1 MVVIQNMDQKQLEK
15 LKACELEMLKAF
27 ADACEK
33 LQLKY
38 FVIGGTLLGAVRH
51 QGLIP
56 WDDDIDVGMP
66 RADYE
71 RFIAEG
77 QKYLPEG
84 YFVQT
89 MHSDPEWPANFAKIR
104 DCRTTFIEKSLKEF
118 RINHGVWIDIFPFD
132 YFPQG
137 KLKRLTFGARYMLS
151 LGRIVQT
158 FSVPA
163 RKLTLRQLCKKMLFA
178 ASRVVHPDVAKA
190 VMCRD
195 ELIRSV
201 PAGPLMVNYCGAWG
215 RREIAPAEYFAET
228 IPMRFE
234 GLDVQGLKHY
244 DKWLTQ
250 VYGDYMQLPP
260 VEKRV
265 GHHDYEVLDLDKP
278 YTEYIR

>member
-1 MVVIQNMDQKQLEK
+1 MDQKQLEK

-27 ADACEK
+27 ADVCEK

-38 FVIGGTLLGAVRH
+38 FVIGGTLLGAVQH
-51 QGLIP
+51 EGFIP

-77 QKYLPEG
+77 QKYLPEW

-104 DCRTTFIEKSLKEF
+104 DCRTTFIEKSVRHLNV
-118 RINHGVWIDIFPFD
+118 NHGAYIDIFPLDFYPENRSKQIRFD
-132 YFPQG
+132 FANRLLNLRIRRVFYRKPG
-137 KLKRLTFGARYMLS
+137 MESVLKKTVRCSSSALALMIHPSLKSAVKKQERLYR
-151 LGRIVQT
+151 
-158 FSVPA
+158 
-163 RKLTLRQLCKKMLFA
+163 
-178 ASRVVHPDVAKA
+178 A
-190 VMCRD
+190 VSHSN
-195 ELIRSV
+195 LL
-201 PAGPLMVNYCGAWG
+201 ANHCGAWG
-215 RREIAPAEYFAET
+215 KKEIVPAHWYGEGVLLQ
-228 IPMRFE
+228 FE
-234 GLDVQGLKHY
+234 GIPVRAPKHY